1 VASIEA
7 YTFKRILASMP
18 VLLLV
23 SIVVFGL
30 LFMLPGDPLL
40 ALIEE
45 TAISPQRMEELRE
58 AMGLNDPIYVQYFRF
73 LRNAIKGDLGRSIR
87 SSQPVAGILM
97 AQIGSTLE
105 LAFAALAISVTLGIP
120 LGIVAAINRGSWTD
134 SMVMIFSLLGL
145 SMPNF
150 WLGFL
155 LIILFAYN
163 LEWLPSVGAGTIG
176 QLIMPALVLG
186 LSGMGTIARLTRSAM
201 LDTLG
206 QDYIRTARAKGLSER
221 VVLSKHALRNAFLP
235 IMTLIGINTASLLS
249 GAVVVETVFSRPGI
263 GRIAV
268 GAIDNRDF
276 PVVQG
281 TVLMAAIFYV
291 VANLLVDLAYG
302 LVDPRVRYD

>member
-1 VASIEA
+1 
-7 YTFKRILASMP
+7 M
-18 VLLLV
+18 LLLV
-23 SIVVFGL
+23 SIVVFGM

-40 ALIEE
+40 AIMEDV
-45 TAISPQRMEELRE
+45 AISPQRMEELRE

-73 LRNAIKGDLGRSIR
+73 LRNAIRGDLGRSIR
-87 SSQPVAGILM
+87 SSQPVAAVLM
-97 AQIGSTLE
+97 GQIGSTLE
-105 LAFAALAISVTLGIP
+105 LTFAALTISITLGIP
-120 LGIVAAINRGSWTD
+120 FGVVAAINRARWTD
-134 SMVMIFSLLGL
+134 SMVMVFSLLGL

-150 WLGFL
+150 WMGFL
-155 LIILFAYN
+155 LIILFSYN
-163 LEWLPSVGAGTIG
+163 LEWLPSVGAGSMR

-186 LSGMGTIARLTRSAM
+186 LGGMGTLARFTRSAV

-221 VVLSKHALRNAFLP
+221 MVLSKHALRNAFLP
-235 IMTLIGINTASLLS
+235 VMTVIGINMASLLS

-268 GAIDNRDF
+268 SAINNRDF

-281 TVLMAAIFYV
+281 TVLLAATFYV
-291 VANLLVDLAYG
+291 VANLVVDLSYG